1 MMKVYRSLVAARIG
15 EEAEAFYRVP
25 RTLGEDVMRAD
36 GRISVGVVVSL
47 PLLHANSDAYFG
59 LPHARFGAVG

>member
-1 MMKVYRSLVAARIG
+1 
-15 EEAEAFYRVP
+15 
-25 RTLGEDVMRAD
+25 MRAD